1 MAEEAGTPAP
11 ARRRW
16 RTVDG
21 IVLLDKPE
29 GLSSNQTL
37 QRVRRAL
44 QAGKAGH
51 AGTLDPMATGML
63 PLCFGQATKACGA
76 LLGRRKAYR
85 ATVRLGA
92 ATDTGDREGR
102 VSRVAAVPSF
112 DGGDLRRVAT
122 SLQGERLQVPPM
134 YSALKRDGR
143 PLYELARRGE
153 TVNRAARPIAIE
165 SLQLDRVDDTTLA
178 LAVTCSKGTYVRVLA
193 EEVAAGLGTVGHL
206 VGLRRSWVEPFEGA
220 SMVTQAHPAQDPRL
234 SRGASGKA
242 DRPSPQQGRPA
253 AHDRGFSP
261 ESGRAPGQAAPARH
275 RHVRVRSLLTNYP
288 LPQLLPGHEALCFF
302 SSPPRSGGEMLW
314 GGRRG
319 DAPLVLQSQP
329 MERVPCQD

>member
-29 GLSSNQTL
+29 GLSSNQAL

-102 VSRVAAVPSF
+102 VSRAAAVPSF

-220 SMVTQAHPAQDPRL
+220 SMVTLEEVERALAGGAPAVRPGWLLTVDSAFPDLPMIRL
-234 SRGASGKA
+234 DDSATLHLRQGRELECPSPAPPGGSTLRAYDASGSFLGLVALGA
-242 DRPSPQQGRPA
+242 DGRL
-253 AHDRGFSP
+253 RVERLFV
-261 ESGRAPGQAAPARH
+261 PGA
-275 RHVRVRSLLTNYP
+275 
-288 LPQLLPGHEALCFF
+288 G
-302 SSPPRSGGEMLW
+302 
-314 GGRRG
+314 
-319 DAPLVLQSQP
+319 
-329 MERVPCQD
+329 